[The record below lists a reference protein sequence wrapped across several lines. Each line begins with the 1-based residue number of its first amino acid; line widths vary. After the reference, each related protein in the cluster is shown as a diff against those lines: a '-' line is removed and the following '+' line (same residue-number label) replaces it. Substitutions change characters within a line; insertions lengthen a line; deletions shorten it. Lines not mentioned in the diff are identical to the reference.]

1 MVMLEEKR
9 EETEKIKVSLW
20 LGNIFVASLLKSEL
34 KKLDNLVVYNY
45 PNNADVVL
53 IDKLSLLEKVKE
65 IRSFVKEK
73 KHLIFVNYDLDEEEI
88 AILLKLV
95 PIKGVIDKD
104 MKLELINR
112 MFFLVV
118 NGDIWIK
125 RSIINLLL
133 KKTFPLDALS
143 GKELLIVNYLLEGYT
158 NKEIASKL
166 NLSEQSIKY
175 YLNQLFKKLNC
186 SSRIEIVIRLMKFK
200 PYIKFLIEQK

>member
-1 MVMLEEKR
+1 MLEEKR